1 MILMLVLFL
10 DIVNNV
16 WSWRKGMCCLW
27 IWDCSDFVDKVLI
40 SLNSFIELWIFIFN
54 IYCYMLSLLRLYI

>member
-27 IWDCSDFVDKVLI
+27 IWDGSDFVDKVLI
-40 SLNSFIELWIFIFN
+40 SLNSFIELWIYIFN